1 MSDTAY
7 QQGIRAAY
15 QGELIGE
22 SLYRE
27 LARCSSDPVQR
38 AKLDAIAD
46 VECLTHGM
54 LKPIAD
60 RLNVVPTEAEWRPIV
75 DRRAIELASLTWP
88 AFISNA
94 MRDWPPYIARFEALQ
109 LLAPARD
116 AESIQLLVD
125 HEVTLVEFL
134 RVEKSDM
141 GSDSALR
148 VLEAFLKSSR
158 RPQRHHTDWIPP
170 SGLLD

>member
-7 QQGIRAAY
+7 RQQIHAAY

-27 LARCSSDPVQR
+27 LAKRSIDPVR
-38 AKLDAIAD
+38 KAKLDAIAD
-46 VECLTHGM
+46 VECLTHCR

-60 RLNVVPTEAEWRPIV
+60 RLNVVPIEAEWRPIV
-75 DRRAIELASLTWP
+75 DHRATELASLTWP
-88 AFISNA
+88 GFISNA
-94 MRDWPPYIARFEALQ
+94 MRDWPPYIARFEALR

-116 AESIQLLVD
+116 AESIQFLVD
-125 HEVTLVEFL
+125 HEVTLVEFV
-134 RVEKSDM
+134 RVEMTAMAS
-141 GSDSALR
+141 GSSLR

-158 RPQRHHTDWIPP
+158 R
-170 SGLLD
+170 G